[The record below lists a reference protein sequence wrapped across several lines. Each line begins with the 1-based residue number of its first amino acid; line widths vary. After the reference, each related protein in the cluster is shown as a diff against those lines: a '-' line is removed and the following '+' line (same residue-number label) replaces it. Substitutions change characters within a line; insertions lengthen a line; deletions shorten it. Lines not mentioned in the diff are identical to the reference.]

1 MNDVMD
7 MRDKMH
13 KVHKLQMMGILRV
26 PTLPDDVVKAYYAY
40 KTITDR
46 IDALLVTAD
55 LMRILEGAG
64 AIEIDWP
71 VKPKPE
77 SVAAVISQPTKTTDD
92 SAGNAAVTETVDLS
106 KKPDQEKELSD
117 IESELSQD
125 ELVPW
130 PADAVAKGTTVTVF
144 HEGRPTKVEV
154 TDATGTGHTLAY
166 MVQLDGEDEPRQFL
180 AIDVMVD

>member
-7 MRDKMH
+7 MRDKMP
-13 KVHKLQMMGILRV
+13 KTHKLQLLGILRV
-26 PTLPDDVVKAYYAY
+26 QSLSDDVVKAYYAY

-71 VKPKPE
+71 VKPKI
-77 SVAAVISQPTKTTDD
+77 VAAIAKPKETADT
-92 SAGNAAVTETVDLS
+92 SAGAAAVNTTVDLS
-106 KKPDQEKELSD
+106 KKNSIEKELSD
-117 IESELSQD
+117 IESELSKE

-130 PADAVAKGTTVTVF
+130 PEDAVVKGTTVTVF
-144 HEGRPTKVEV
+144 HEGRPTKVV
-154 TDATGTGHTLAY
+154 VAGATGTGPTLAY
-166 MVQLDGEDEPRQFL
+166 EVQFDGEAATRPFL
-180 AIDVMVD
+180 AIDVLVD